1 MGEDTYDGLVSYYDL
16 EDGEEFFE
24 ALMRSV
30 LE

>member
-1 MGEDTYDGLVSYYDL
+1 MGEDNVGSVGYFDL

-30 LE
+30 ME

>member
-1 MGEDTYDGLVSYYDL
+1 MGEDTTGFVSYYDL